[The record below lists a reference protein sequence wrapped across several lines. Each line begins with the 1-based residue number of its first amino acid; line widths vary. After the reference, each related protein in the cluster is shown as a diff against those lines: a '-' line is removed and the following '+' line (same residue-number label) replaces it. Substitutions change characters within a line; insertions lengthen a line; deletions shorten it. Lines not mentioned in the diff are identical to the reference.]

1 MLFLRSTDFL
11 RLSGETGRASR
22 PCSRKALVSDSA
34 QLRQIAQERRTVQGI
49 GRFLL
54 MSIDPLTGVIVVSLV
69 VALLCHLWPP
79 PPDDHNGPGE
89 TAP

>member
-1 MLFLRSTDFL
+1 MD
-11 RLSGETGRASR
+11 SR
-22 PCSRKALVSDSA
+22 N
-34 QLRQIAQERRTVQGI
+34 LRQIAGERRTRYGI
-49 GRFLL
+49 ARFTP
-54 MSIDPLTGVIVVSLV
+54 MSIDPLTGVIAVSLM

>member
-1 MLFLRSTDFL
+1 
-11 RLSGETGRASR
+11 
-22 PCSRKALVSDSA
+22 
-34 QLRQIAQERRTVQGI
+34 
-49 GRFLL
+49 
-54 MSIDPLTGVIVVSLV
+54 MSIDPLTGVIAVSLV

>member
-1 MLFLRSTDFL
+1 VIACHKQFSSGDHPRTTTNGRLTGAERRRSGLRHID
-11 RLSGETGRASR
+11 G
-22 PCSRKALVSDSA
+22 
-34 QLRQIAQERRTVQGI
+34 ERRTAGTVA
-49 GRFLL
+49 RFFL
-54 MSIDPLTGVIVVSLV
+54 MSIDPMTGVIAVSLV